1 MGESKEPQLGLI
13 EQKFQEL
20 SVSDD
25 GEMRNLAMS
34 LVASFSDSEVMDL
47 IIKSG
52 FTKIQSSYSG
62 TSIEMIAKD
71 MSLYKFDLEKREIF
85 KVELMNT
92 WSNYPKVFI
101 KDPSK
106 YLTLM
111 PRKSTNINDD
121 PTTI

>member
-20 SVSDD
+20 IISDD

-34 LVASFSDSEVMDL
+34 LVASFSDSEVMTL

-52 FTKIQSSYSG
+52 FIKVQGIYMEGSA
-62 TSIEMIAKD
+62 IEMIAKD
-71 MSLYKFDLEKREIF
+71 MSIYKFDLEKREIF
-85 KVELMNT
+85 KMALMGGY
-92 WSNYPKVFI
+92 SNVFI

-106 YLTLM
+106 YFKLM
-111 PRKSTNINDD
+111 PRKSINRNDD
-121 PTTI
+121 ATTI

>member
-20 SVSDD
+20 IISDD

-34 LVASFSDSEVMDL
+34 LVASFSDSEVMTL

-52 FTKIQSSYSG
+52 FIKVQGIYMEGSA
-62 TSIEMIAKD
+62 IEMIAKD
-71 MSLYKFDLEKREIF
+71 MSIYKFDLEKREIF
-85 KVELMNT
+85 KLELMGGY
-92 WSNYPKVFI
+92 SNVFI

-106 YLTLM
+106 YFKLM
-111 PRKSTNINDD
+111 PRKSINRNDD
-121 PTTI
+121 ATTI

>member
-20 SVSDD
+20 IISDD

-34 LVASFSDSEVMDL
+34 LVASFSDSEVMTL

-52 FTKIQSSYSG
+52 FIKVQGIYMEGSA
-62 TSIEMIAKD
+62 IEMIAKD
-71 MSLYKFDLEKREIF
+71 MSIYKFDLEKREIF
-85 KVELMNT
+85 KLELMGGY
-92 WSNYPKVFI
+92 SNVFI

-106 YLTLM
+106 YFKLM
-111 PRKSTNINDD
+111 PRKSININDD